1 MANVKGAQSPT
12 RILCV
17 DDEWIVR
24 AGLNHLLAQKPN
36 TEITGMASVEEAVA
50 AIAAGNDYDLI
61 ILDLKLPDTKP
72 FAGLSELHQMA
83 PTVPIIVFSV
93 YDTREDVLTAIQ
105 HGAMG
110 YLTKATPGQDIK
122 DAVTRVLAGE
132 VWLPRSLLAM
142 DNVQRV
148 GEPRRE
154 FVAERTSNVEP
165 TDAASS
171 LTRRQREIFN
181 LLAEGKS
188 NRQIAYDIGI
198 SEHTV
203 RVHMTAILRSLGV
216 RNRTQAAVMAAAAQG
231 AQAEHASN

>member
-1 MANVKGAQSPT
+1 MTDILEVQGLA

-24 AGLNHLLAQKPN
+24 AGLSHLLAQQPG
-36 TEITGMASVEEAVA
+36 TEISGAASVDA
-50 AIAAGNDYDLI
+50 AIEELDAGNEFDLI
-61 ILDLKLPDTKP
+61 ILDLRMPGSEP
-72 FAGLSELHQMA
+72 FTGLSRLHKRA

-93 YDTREDVLTAIQ
+93 CDSREDVLTAVQ

-110 YLTKATPGQDIK
+110 YLTKATSGQDIK
-122 DAVTRVLAGE
+122 EAVARVLAGE

-142 DNVQRV
+142 ENAQGVS
-148 GEPRRE
+148 EPKRFYSHE
-154 FVAERTSNVEP
+154 AENKVEP
-165 TDAASS
+165 AGAIRK
-171 LTRRQREIFN
+171 LTKRQHEIFN

-188 NRQIAYDIGI
+188 NRQIAFDIGI

-216 RNRTQAAVMAAAAQG
+216 RNRTQAAVMAAAALGQV
-231 AQAEHASN
+231 AESA

>member
-1 MANVKGAQSPT
+1 MTDLLEAQSLA

-17 DDEWIVR
+17 DDEWVVR
-24 AGLNHLLAQKPN
+24 AGLSHLFAQQP
-36 TEITGMASVEEAVA
+36 GMEFSGVASVEDAVEALD
-50 AIAAGNDYDLI
+50 AGNEYDLI
-61 ILDLKLPDTKP
+61 ILDLKMPGSEP
-72 FAGLSELHQMA
+72 FAGLSRLCQRA

-93 YDTREDVLTAIQ
+93 CDSREDVLTAVQ

-122 DAVTRVLAGE
+122 EAVSRVLAGE

-142 DNVQRV
+142 ENARGVN
-148 GEPRRE
+148 EPKRSYIQDLESPAGSTGAVRK
-154 FVAERTSNVEP
+154 
-165 TDAASS
+165 
-171 LTRRQREIFN
+171 LTKRQREIFD

-188 NRQIAYDIGI
+188 NRQIAFDIGI

-216 RNRTQAAVMAAAAQG
+216 RNRTQAAVLAAAG
-231 AQAEHASN
+231 LNRVAESA